1 MGQPLVLSRLRSLKQ
16 KSVECGSWKSRIRE
30 RSKVVALTNYYS
42 SEDAEVEETNPPN
55 MMKLLGPASPLSGVL

>member
-1 MGQPLVLSRLRSLKQ
+1 MESKAEECRLYGLDQ
-16 KSVECGSWKSRIRE
+16 CFRE

-55 MMKLLGPASPLSGVL
+55 MMKLLGPASPFSGVL